1 MASNPTTVNT
11 DAVEI
16 VDPGKS
22 RYFYFG
28 ILIWETL
35 APLFVILI
43 IWEIT
48 ARSGFLNI
56 NLFPPASDVLVR
68 IYELSVDGILFKDAT
83 YSLYRVLFGGT
94 LAMIFGTVVGL
105 FMGTSR
111 KVEKWLVVPMNFF
124 LSIPGIALLPL
135 IILYLGLTDTTLI
148 VTLGFEAGL
157 TVMLSTWT
165 GVKTVPPNM
174 LYAGRALGARGWRF
188 FWRVLFPAAL
198 PSIIAGYRLGFSR
211 AWRIL
216 AAGEVIVSVGNG
228 LGYRVFTAYDFLDT
242 ETMYASILMI
252 GVFGFL
258 LERVVLR
265 SAEYYS
271 VQRWG
276 MLRQL

>member
-1 MASNPTTVNT
+1 MADPVAAI
-11 DAVEI
+11 DEGAVEI
-16 VDPGKS
+16 IDPGGAKWVHYV
-22 RYFYFG
+22 RLVWENTLP
-28 ILIWETL
+28 LIVVLLFWEAL
-35 APLFVILI
+35 
-43 IWEIT
+43 
-48 ARSGFLNI
+48 ARSGTVNI
-56 NLFPPASDVLVR
+56 NLFPPVTHVLVR
-68 IYELSVDGILFKDAT
+68 IVELAEQGIMFKDAS
-83 YSLYRVLFGGT
+83 YSLMRVLLGGT

-111 KVEKWLVVPMNFF
+111 RVEKWLVPPMNFF
-124 LSIPGIALLPL
+124 LCIPGIAILPI

-165 GVKTVPPNM
+165 GVKTVPPS
-174 LYAGRALGARGWRF
+174 LLHAGRALGARGWRF
-188 FWRVLFPAAL
+188 FWKVLFPASL
-198 PSIIAGYRLGFSR
+198 PSIISGYRQGFSR

-228 LGYRVFTAYDFLDT
+228 LGYRIFIAYDFLDT

-258 LERVVLR
+258 LERVALR
-265 SAEYYS
+265 SLEYYS

-276 MLRQL
+276 MMREL